1 MIDQRV
7 NSVLQELEKQEKFEL
22 ENPDAVPGREKM
34 LAITRDIGIFYN
46 ILLRTN
52 KAKNV
57 LEIGTSTGYSTIWFA
72 EAIRENPGAKIITI
86 EQEEKKIK
94 RAKENFQKTGV
105 DSMIEIRQGL
115 AIDVLKQ
122 IVKET
127 TESFDFIFIDAD
139 KEKCAEYFDL
149 VLPILKT
156 GGIIG
161 IDNILK
167 PERFSTYMTPFVNH
181 VKVIPNVRSVTIP
194 IDNGELLCTKLA
206 EKIDD
211 KNSVNI
217 SEDEII
223 EHFNDLKMGEVIRMS
238 KKTKIY
244 GENLSLLE

>member
-1 MIDQRV
+1 MLDEKID
-7 NSVLQELEKQEKFEL
+7 SVLRELEKQEKYEL
-22 ENPDAVPGREKM
+22 ENPNAVPGREKM
-34 LAITRDIGIFYN
+34 LAITRDIGVFYN

-52 KAKNV
+52 RAKKV

-86 EQEEKKIK
+86 EQEEKKIR

-105 DSMIEIRQGL
+105 NSIIEIKQGL

-122 IVKET
+122 VVKET

-139 KEKCAEYFDL
+139 KEKCAQYFDL

-161 IDNILK
+161 VDNILK
-167 PERFSTYMTPFVNH
+167 PERFSTYMIPFVNH

-206 EKIDD
+206 EKTDD
-211 KNSVNI
+211 ENSVNI